1 MGINNNQKHLHSFT
15 HTHTMNYISSLFKC
29 SYCGE
34 SREKEKEKEQEKEK
48 EKEKEQEK
56 EHNNDDYLNQL
67 IKWEDTTPFAV
78 PISGG
83 QVIKVYDGDTIT
95 IAAKLHMKDSPLYRF
110 SVRMYGIDTPEIK
123 GHTEDERAV
132 AKEARD
138 TLAALVMHKY
148 VTLKNVTTEK
158 YGRILADVYL
168 GNLHINNWLIE
179 QRLAVKY
186 DGGTKIS
193 PESWVRYRLVGEGNP
208 VGEPRFPYDPS
219 SSI

>member
-1 MGINNNQKHLHSFT
+1 MGINNNQNIYIHS
-15 HTHTMNYISSLFKC
+15 HTMNFISSLFSCCCCMDGGK
-29 SYCGE
+29 
-34 SREKEKEKEQEKEK
+34 EKEKEQEQEKEK
-48 EKEKEQEK
+48 EKE
-56 EHNNDDYLNQL
+56 NNTNTNHDDDDDDYLNQL

-138 TLAALVMHKY
+138 TLAALVMHKS

-193 PESWVRYRLVGEGNP
+193 PESWLRYRLVGEGNP
-208 VGEPRFPYDPS
+208 GSPS
-219 SSI
+219 TPPL